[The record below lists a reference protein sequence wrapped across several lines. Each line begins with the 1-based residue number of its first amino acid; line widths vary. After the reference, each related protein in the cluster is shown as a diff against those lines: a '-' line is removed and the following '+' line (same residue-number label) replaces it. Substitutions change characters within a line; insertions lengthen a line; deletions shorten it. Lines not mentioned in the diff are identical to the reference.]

1 MLLVVF
7 GAGASYDSVHHLPP
21 PGSPG
26 FLGQFELYR
35 PPLAS
40 QLFEN
45 RAWFVPLMTQCG
57 DFRSLVPSLRVASSV
72 ERRLA
77 EIQQEAETIDN
88 RHCQL
93 ASIRYYLHSL
103 FWEIERQWTLQHG
116 GITNHAA
123 FLEAI
128 ELWRRPRCEQVC
140 IVTFNYDRMIEQA
153 MTQVLGHASE
163 SFSQYIS
170 DDHYKLIKLHGSI
183 DWGREVEGITP
194 HTASEFV
201 RRAASLK
208 LSEEYR
214 KVIQPPAVL
223 EGNMAGFPA
232 LAIPV
237 ERKSSF
243 VCPPEHLEA
252 LGNLISRVTKIIAIG
267 WRASEQ
273 HFLEMLRKPL
283 TGLCGDVD
291 LMVVSGDQKGMI
303 ETTNNLAISPSSTPR
318 KRALRE
324 DGFTGLI
331 KNIGHLEAF
340 LR

>member
-1 MLLVVF
+1 
-7 GAGASYDSVHHLPP
+7 
-21 PGSPG
+21 
-26 FLGQFELYR
+26 
-35 PPLAS
+35 
-40 QLFEN
+40 
-45 RAWFVPLMTQCG
+45 
-57 DFRSLVPSLRVASSV
+57 
-72 ERRLA
+72 
-77 EIQQEAETIDN
+77 
-88 RHCQL
+88 
-93 ASIRYYLHSL
+93 
-103 FWEIERQWTLQHG
+103 
-116 GITNHAA
+116 
-123 FLEAI
+123 
-128 ELWRRPRCEQVC
+128 
-140 IVTFNYDRMIEQA
+140 
-153 MTQVLGHASE
+153 VLGHASE